1 MNRAI
6 VFYSKTGNTESVVKR
21 FKDFDIL
28 RVKASSDDPNQ
39 KVVELVERPDVKDY
53 EEVIFAC
60 PVHGFMI
67 CKVMKTYLTELE
79 DLSGKTID
87 LFVTHQFPVSWLGG
101 NQTLKQMKKLIERK
115 NGVVRNMTSIN
126 WSSKK
131 KESVIEEMLNRY

>member
-1 MNRAI
+1 MKRAI

-21 FKDFDIL
+21 FKDFDVL

-39 KVVELVERPDVKDY
+39 KVVELVERPNVKDY

>member
-1 MNRAI
+1 MKRAI

-131 KESVIEEMLNRY
+131 KEIVIEEMLNRY

>member
-1 MNRAI
+1 MKRAI

-39 KVVELVERPDVKDY
+39 KVVELVERPNVKDY

>member
-1 MNRAI
+1 MKRAI

-39 KVVELVERPDVKDY
+39 KVVELVERPNVKDY

-67 CKVMKTYLTELE
+67 CKVMKAYLTELE

>member
-131 KESVIEEMLNRY
+131 KEIVIEEMLNKY